1 MTATRAAEP
10 TDEGQGREKPWR
22 ATAAFTSWPG
32 CATDPEVQ
40 EAATALSLAIVERY
54 FTEATRWLENRHNE
68 PADWQE
74 AAPLGDATIFVTAAE
89 LKELDEKAWELLRP
103 YVSRAGHP
111 QQRPATARRV
121 SYVHFGHPTREFE
134 TQTPGETEDPH
145 LADRIPQI
153 ALPLLAVL
161 ALRRQAR

>member
-10 TDEGQGREKPWR
+10 TGEGQGREKSWR
-22 ATAAFTSWPG
+22 APTAFTSWPG
-32 CATDPEVQ
+32 YAEDPEVQ
-40 EAATALSLAIVERY
+40 D
-54 FTEATRWLENRHNE
+54 NE

-89 LKELDEKAWELLRP
+89 LKELDEKARELLRP
-103 YVSRAGHP
+103 YVSRADHP

-134 TQTPGETEDPH
+134 TQTPGETEEPH
-145 LADRIPQI
+145 LADQIPQI